1 MSNWRDFLYSTPLS
15 PLPPLR
21 LLLQNAFNPTITES
35 TQAALCCGFLFT
47 ELEIGGFSFFSSTL
61 RSHKCFFF
69 LWREFEHITVSVS
82 ELQCLCV
89 CNSFTLKC
97 NDCIYVHNGY

>member
-21 LLLQNAFNPTITES
+21 LLLQNALNPTITES

-69 LWREFEHITVSVS
+69 YGESLNT
-82 ELQCLCV
+82 LQ
-89 CNSFTLKC
+89 
-97 NDCIYVHNGY
+97 